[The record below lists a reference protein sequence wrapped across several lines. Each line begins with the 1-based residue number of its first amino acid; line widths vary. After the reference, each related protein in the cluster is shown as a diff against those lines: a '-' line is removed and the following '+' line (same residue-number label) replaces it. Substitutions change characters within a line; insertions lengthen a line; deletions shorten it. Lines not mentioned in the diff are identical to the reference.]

1 MAYNDYEV
9 ITYKILKYLYD
20 CLKEDVDIER
30 IRLTREYYDVPR
42 KYWEFILCNLIE
54 CGFVFYDPLKTAGYK
69 TALLKIKLLL

>member
-20 CLKEDVDIER
+20 CLKEDDDIER

-54 CGFVFYDPLKTAGYK
+54 CGFVSGIIASNTKDGYVFSGFM
-69 TALLKIKLLL
+69 TR